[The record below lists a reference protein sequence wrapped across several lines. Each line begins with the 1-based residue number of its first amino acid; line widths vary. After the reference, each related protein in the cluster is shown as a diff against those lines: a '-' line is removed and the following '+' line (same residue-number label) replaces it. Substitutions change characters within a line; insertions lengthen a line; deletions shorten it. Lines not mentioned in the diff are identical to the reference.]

1 VYGGE
6 GDDDINRR
14 YQHTATHLKTVSLF
28 DFMLESFKGKGHSV
42 VMDSAY
48 MSDAM
53 CLVGRYVW
61 LFNFVGTVISSRT
74 GAGSLGKAACLAN
87 EIVIGGHESLLFQHN
102 THPLMYA
109 VWGDNNFVRTLSN
122 FHSPI
127 VVPNGIMRR
136 CRDPITKVRAREPT
150 EVNIS
155 EQQLAYCDT
164 YYVID
169 KGNGIEAKY
178 DLACESH
185 LHGWSPKL
193 SLRYINMTSNNSY
206 NFFCALY
213 KKYHPSRDPMELKD
227 CINNVTHS
235 LLQEGED
242 IRQRSYG
249 APPSVTKDLTSTSS
263 GDGRAIRSDAK
274 NQPFT
279 SPTPARGTGGTHT
292 GTATTPGSALSARG
306 LHYQQVA
313 FKKRKRD
320 YISRVHQPMPCL
332 VRGTGEISGSGNHC

>member
-1 VYGGE
+1 
-6 GDDDINRR
+6 
-14 YQHTATHLKTVSLF
+14 
-28 DFMLESFKGKGHSV
+28 
-42 VMDSAY
+42 
-48 MSDAM
+48 
-53 CLVGRYVW
+53 
-61 LFNFVGTVISSRT
+61 
-74 GAGSLGKAACLAN
+74 
-87 EIVIGGHESLLFQHN
+87 
-102 THPLMYA
+102 
-109 VWGDNNFVRTLSN
+109 
-122 FHSPI
+122 
-127 VVPNGIMRR
+127 
-136 CRDPITKVRAREPT
+136 
-150 EVNIS
+150 
-155 EQQLAYCDT
+155 
-164 YYVID
+164 
-169 KGNGIEAKY
+169 
-178 DLACESH
+178 
-185 LHGWSPKL
+185 
-193 SLRYINMTSNNSY
+193 
-206 NFFCALY
+206 
-213 KKYHPSRDPMELKD
+213 MELKD